1 MSNHDYTPEQALQT
15 LLRKVRER
23 DETLAER
30 IRIAIDAGKD
40 IRETERPRGRRQ
52 RALRT
57 YRRKVP
63 YTHEEALAVA
73 LDVLQ
78 AHFIEIPMFVKSAA
92 ADFEEAAIGVPV
104 DSRRGQTQN
113 KHEVEAVTL
122 KDTGAPKQLQ
132 IEIQTETQLSN
143 TNEVIFDLEPMP
155 EGQIE
160 EERANLNRLKDLTTF

>member
-1 MSNHDYTPEQALQT
+1 MSGHDYTPEQALKT
-15 LLRKVRER
+15 LLGKVKER
-23 DETLAER
+23 DEILAER

-40 IRETERPRGRRQ
+40 IRETERPTDRRKKNV
-52 RALRT
+52 RT

-78 AHFIEIPMFVKSAA
+78 AHFIELPMFVKSAA
-92 ADFEEAAIGVPV
+92 ADFEEAAVDVPA
-104 DSRRGQTQN
+104 DARRQPPN
-113 KHEVEAVTL
+113 RYDIEAVTL
-122 KDTGAPKQLQ
+122 KDKGEIKQLQ
-132 IEIQTETQLSN
+132 IEIQTETQLSD

-160 EERANLNRLKDLTTF
+160 EEKANLNRLKDLTTF